1 MLRDGGDLLSG
12 GLTDT
17 LDPQSEDLRE
27 QQLIDSWITI
37 QENLFRDPVR
47 ASRWLLEARGD
58 PAQVV
63 ARLGGTAKH
72 RGVARCMTTR
82 RHLARVGARVVP
94 HTALAYPPSLRC
106 ITDPSPVLLVR
117 GDVSLLRRPAVAIVG
132 ARAATRY
139 GLDIARK
146 LGEGLARQGV
156 VVVSGLARGID
167 AAAHRGALE
176 AGGPTVAV
184 LACGLDVVYPPEHV
198 ELADKIA
205 GSGAIVTE
213 FPLGQKPLRLHFPL
227 RNRLI
232 SGLSRGVI
240 VVEARERSGSLITA
254 RHALDQGREVLAVPG
269 PVTSPASAGPNA
281 LLRDGAS
288 PLLELRDAFETLG
301 LSGSDVL
308 LKGPEPIG
316 DDSEL
321 TPEAIHLLELI
332 RASPSTR
339 AELADHFHRTP
350 REVSMLLLSLELAGQ
365 VVVDRDGR
373 ARAILADGI

>member
-1 MLRDGGDLLSG
+1 MLRDGGDLHSSG
-12 GLTDT
+12 LADS
-17 LDPQSEDLRE
+17 LDPHSEDPHE
-27 QQLIDSWITI
+27 QQLIDLWIVL

-63 ARLGGTAKH
+63 ARLQGNVRNPGF
-72 RGVARCMTTR
+72 ARCTTAR
-82 RHLARVGARVVP
+82 RRLARVGARVVP
-94 HTALAYPPSLRC
+94 QTAPAYPPSVRR
-106 ITDPSPVLLVR
+106 IPDPSPVLLVR
-117 GDVSLLRRPAVAIVG
+117 GDVSALRRPAVAIVG

-139 GLDIARK
+139 GLDIARR

-167 AAAHRGALE
+167 AAAHQGALE
-176 AGGPTVAV
+176 AGGSTVAV

-198 ELADKIA
+198 GLAEKIA
-205 GSGAIVTE
+205 RSGAIVTE
-213 FPLGQKPLRLHFPL
+213 FPMGQKPLRFHFPL

-240 VVEARERSGSLITA
+240 VVEARQRSGSLITA

-288 PLLELRDAFETLG
+288 PLLELRDVFEVLG
-301 LSGSDVL
+301 LAAPDSVPDAAEPAGED
-308 LKGPEPIG
+308 PE
-316 DDSEL
+316 L
-321 TPEAIHLLELI
+321 VPEAIRLLRLI

-339 AELADHFHRTP
+339 EELADHFDWTP

-373 ARAILADGI
+373 ARAIWADGI